1 MTTAAPQRRQ
11 PVQERSRQTVARILD
26 AADTLID
33 EGGVEAVTTRAVA
46 DRAGVTYPS
55 LYRFFADR
63 DEILDQLVTHHLA
76 ELDARAVAEERTW
89 QITSVRDIIDRELDL
104 HVAYFKEHPSAARL
118 WLSGRSSPAVVT
130 QVRQRAQVLAERL
143 RQALVAAK
151 FAPPDTDPRV
161 TAGRRARGSHLGLG
175 LPGPIRSGSHDHRTR
190 SHRAQLL
197 CPRRTGRV
205 GRVNG
210 GCRKSERS
218 VHNNAKLNFTCH
230 ARVPVPRCPV
240 SVAT

>member
-46 DRAGVTYPS
+46 DRAGVNYPS

-76 ELDARAVAEERTW
+76 ALDARAVAAERTW
-89 QITSVRDIIDRELDL
+89 QITSVRDVIDRELDL

-143 RQALVAAK
+143 RQALVAAN
-151 FAPPDTDPRV
+151 FAPSDTDPRV
-161 TAGRRARGSHLGLG
+161 LLLVVELGDRILDLAFRDRSDPDPMIIELGRTALNSYARDAL
-175 LPGPIRSGSHDHRTR
+175 D
-190 SHRAQLL
+190 
-197 CPRRTGRV
+197 
-205 GRVNG
+205 
-210 GCRKSERS
+210 
-218 VHNNAKLNFTCH
+218 
-230 ARVPVPRCPV
+230 V
-240 SVAT
+240 SDE

>member
-76 ELDARAVAEERTW
+76 ALDARAVAEERTW
-89 QITSVRDIIDRELDL
+89 QITSVRDVIDRELDL

-118 WLSGRSSPAVVT
+118 WLSGRSSPAVVA

-143 RQALVAAK
+143 RQALVAAN
-151 FAPPDTDPRV
+151 FAPSDTDPRV
-161 TAGRRARGSHLGLG
+161 LLLVVELGDRILDLAFRDRSDPDPMIIELGRTALNSYARDAL
-175 LPGPIRSGSHDHRTR
+175 D
-190 SHRAQLL
+190 
-197 CPRRTGRV
+197 
-205 GRVNG
+205 
-210 GCRKSERS
+210 
-218 VHNNAKLNFTCH
+218 
-230 ARVPVPRCPV
+230 V
-240 SVAT
+240 SDE

>member
-63 DEILDQLVTHHLA
+63 DEILDQLVTRHLA
-76 ELDARAVAEERTW
+76 ALDARAVAAERTW
-89 QITSVRDIIDRELDL
+89 QITSVRDVIDRELDL

-143 RQALVAAK
+143 RQVLVAAN
-151 FAPPDTDPRV
+151 FAPSDTDPRV
-161 TAGRRARGSHLGLG
+161 LMLVVELGDRILDLAFRDRSDPDPVIIELGRTALNSYARDAL
-175 LPGPIRSGSHDHRTR
+175 D
-190 SHRAQLL
+190 
-197 CPRRTGRV
+197 
-205 GRVNG
+205 
-210 GCRKSERS
+210 
-218 VHNNAKLNFTCH
+218 
-230 ARVPVPRCPV
+230 V
-240 SVAT
+240 SDE

>member
-76 ELDARAVAEERTW
+76 ALDARAVAAERTW
-89 QITSVRDIIDRELDL
+89 QITSVRDVIDRELDL

-143 RQALVAAK
+143 RQVLVAAN
-151 FAPPDTDPRV
+151 FAPSDTDPRV
-161 TAGRRARGSHLGLG
+161 LLLVVELGDRILDLAFRDRSDPDPVIIELGRTALNSYARDAL
-175 LPGPIRSGSHDHRTR
+175 D
-190 SHRAQLL
+190 
-197 CPRRTGRV
+197 
-205 GRVNG
+205 
-210 GCRKSERS
+210 
-218 VHNNAKLNFTCH
+218 
-230 ARVPVPRCPV
+230 V
-240 SVAT
+240 SDE

>member
-76 ELDARAVAEERTW
+76 ALDAQAVAAERTW
-89 QITSVRDIIDRELDL
+89 QITSVRDVIDRELDL

-143 RQALVAAK
+143 RQVLVAAN
-151 FAPPDTDPRV
+151 FAPSDTDPRV
-161 TAGRRARGSHLGLG
+161 LLLVVELGDRILDLAFRDRSDPDPVIIELGRTALNSYARDAL
-175 LPGPIRSGSHDHRTR
+175 D
-190 SHRAQLL
+190 
-197 CPRRTGRV
+197 
-205 GRVNG
+205 
-210 GCRKSERS
+210 
-218 VHNNAKLNFTCH
+218 
-230 ARVPVPRCPV
+230 V
-240 SVAT
+240 SDE

>member
-76 ELDARAVAEERTW
+76 ALDARAVAEERTW

-161 TAGRRARGSHLGLG
+161 LLLVVELGDRILDLAFRDRSDPDPMIIELGRTALNSYARDAL
-175 LPGPIRSGSHDHRTR
+175 D
-190 SHRAQLL
+190 
-197 CPRRTGRV
+197 
-205 GRVNG
+205 
-210 GCRKSERS
+210 
-218 VHNNAKLNFTCH
+218 
-230 ARVPVPRCPV
+230 V
-240 SVAT
+240 SDE